1 MPEIKY
7 VEDVLK
13 DGFEQTTIIQPNDY
27 EGRVT
32 ATLIRKR
39 NSNHSSKAVL
49 YVHGFND
56 YFFQK
61 EMAEEFIRHGFNFY
75 AIDLRKY
82 GRSILPHQ
90 IMNTVRD
97 LSEYYAD
104 LDAAL
109 SILKKEGNEKIVL
122 SGHSTGGLI
131 VSLYAADRKE
141 KEQFDVLFCN
151 SPFYD
156 MNMPLYQKKIVIPI
170 VSFIGRLFPNLPV
183 PGGFSE
189 FYGKSL
195 HKNDH
200 GEWDYN
206 LSWKPHV
213 APNLTAGWI
222 NAIHHGHL
230 RIGEGLKINKPIL
243 ILHSQKSVFLNKWD
257 EKIFTG
263 DAILNI
269 KDIKKNASKIVAPK
283 KDIIALDEAIHDLV
297 LSKKLVREIV
307 YKVIFDWLE
316 ENL

>member
-7 VEDVLK
+7 IEDVLR
-13 DGFEQTTIIQPNDY
+13 DGFEQTTIIQPTDY
-27 EGRVT
+27 EGKVT

-39 NSNHSSKAVL
+39 NSNPSSKAVL

-90 IMNTVRD
+90 TMNTVRD
-97 LSEYYAD
+97 LSEYYSD
-104 LDAAL
+104 LDVAL

-131 VSLYAADRKE
+131 VSLYAEDRKG
-141 KEQFDVLFCN
+141 KELFDALFCN

-156 MNMPLYQKKIVIPI
+156 MNMPSYQKKILIPI
-170 VSFIGRLFPNLPV
+170 VSFIGRLFPNLAV

-206 LSWKPHV
+206 LSWKPHI

-222 NAIHHGHL
+222 NAIYQGHL
-230 RIGEGLKINKPIL
+230 RIGKGIKINKPIL
-243 ILHSQKSVFLNKWD
+243 ILHSLKSVFLNQWD

-263 DAILNI
+263 DAILNV
-269 KDIKKNASKIVAPK
+269 KDIKKNAAKIVAPK
-283 KDIIALDEAIHDLV
+283 KDIIALEGAVHDLV
-297 LSKKLVREIV
+297 LSKKAVRETV
-307 YKVIFDWLE
+307 YKVTFEWLE
-316 ENL
+316 KNI